1 MLEFSDSVEKV
12 LKGEAYFENRS
23 VPLFYNTSSK
33 NKVLRYLTAI
43 MSPSY
48 SEKIPKVLSP
58 KYNIVKKKKKTS
70 QVKIEEDK
78 REHHFS
84 FNEERYIFTCCL
96 KFDILRVSRSKPET
110 KKCLAL

>member
-12 LKGEAYFENRS
+12 LKGEAYFENHS

-48 SEKIPKVLSP
+48 CENISKVLAP
-58 KYNIVKKKKKTS
+58 KYIFVKKKKKKKKRTS

-78 REHHFS
+78 RESTISVSMKKDIFS
-84 FNEERYIFTCCL
+84 
-96 KFDILRVSRSKPET
+96 RV
-110 KKCLAL
+110 A

>member
-12 LKGEAYFENRS
+12 LKGEAYFENCS

-48 SEKIPKVLSP
+48 CEKISKVLAP
-58 KYNIVKKKKKTS
+58 KNNIVKKKKKRTS
-70 QVKIEEDK
+70 RVKIEEDK
-78 REHHFS
+78 RERTISVSMKKDIFS
-84 FNEERYIFTCCL
+84 
-96 KFDILRVSRSKPET
+96 RV
-110 KKCLAL
+110 A

>member
-48 SEKIPKVLSP
+48 CEKIPKVLAP
-58 KYNIVKKKKKTS
+58 KDNIVKKKKK
-70 QVKIEEDK
+70 K
-78 REHHFS
+78 RQA
-84 FNEERYIFTCCL
+84 R
-96 KFDILRVSRSKPET
+96 SR
-110 KKCLAL
+110 

>member
-43 MSPSY
+43 MNPPY
-48 SEKIPKVLSP
+48 CEKISKVLAP
-58 KYNIVKKKKKTS
+58 KNNIVKKKKK
-70 QVKIEEDK
+70 KDK
-78 REHHFS
+78 PGQDR
-84 FNEERYIFTCCL
+84 R
-96 KFDILRVSRSKPET
+96 R
-110 KKCLAL
+110 